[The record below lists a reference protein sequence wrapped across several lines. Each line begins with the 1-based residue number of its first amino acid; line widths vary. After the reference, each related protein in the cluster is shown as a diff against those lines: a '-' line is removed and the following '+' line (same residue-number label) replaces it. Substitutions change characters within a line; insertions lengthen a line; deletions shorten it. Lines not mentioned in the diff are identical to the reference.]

1 MRPSRAA
8 RGHSPAAEVG
18 LGWSICHRDL
28 GSLDKGGMSS
38 VYTLLNMT
46 DLRGVW
52 AAGIVREW
60 RRRGERR

>member
-1 MRPSRAA
+1 
-8 RGHSPAAEVG
+8 
-18 LGWSICHRDL
+18 
-28 GSLDKGGMSS
+28 MSS